1 MPCGTMKRSLGG
13 TRNEDF
19 RCEEWRFSAAEKSP
33 PVAAALNRIKTTKP
47 RSRPRCSVRRQPT
60 RRRIP
65 SHSNQ
70 IARDRRSAQTQNR
83 NGDAQNNR
91 ASQGRVAALC
101 LPQRAPRG
109 RMHGSASRQ
118 PPPRPLPNKSR
129 KSPNT
134 QMHKPAPATKSSPK
148 IAPALRCSLSPKK
161 L

>member
-13 TRNEDF
+13 TGNEDF
-19 RCEEWRFSAAEKSP
+19 RCEEWILSAAGESP
-33 PVAAALNRIKTTKP
+33 PVAAALNRTKTTKP
-47 RSRPRCSVRRQPT
+47 RSRPRCYLRRRPARQ
-60 RRRIP
+60 RIP

-101 LPQRAPRG
+101 LPHPVPRA
-109 RMHGSASRQ
+109 RMHGSASPE
-118 PPPRPLPNKSR
+118 PPPSPLPSKSR

-134 QMHKPAPATKSSPK
+134 QMHKPARATKSSPK